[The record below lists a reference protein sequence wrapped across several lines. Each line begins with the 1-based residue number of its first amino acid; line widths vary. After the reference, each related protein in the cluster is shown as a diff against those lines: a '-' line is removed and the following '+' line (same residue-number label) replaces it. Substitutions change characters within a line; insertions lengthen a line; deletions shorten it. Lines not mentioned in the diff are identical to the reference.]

1 MKKIIFNSDCV
12 PIVEY
17 LNVRFKMA
25 SKPMV
30 YVCGRNIKLPVES
43 ITSLDLIL
51 NDEDTMI
58 YSLFIEDEETV
69 EELVFDGLRFEL
81 HTEVKPE
88 VLMED
93 DKFKNVLNIG
103 IFASSSNGE
112 FEGIEKNFDLRGFK
126 INHSFI
132 YKRMCPYKT
141 FISPHYFTLVY
152 PQFTIAEELKE
163 DLQKM
168 NTIVNHHILNTE
180 SKNKSFVS
188 Q

>member
-12 PIVEY
+12 PVVEY

-30 YVCGRNIKLPVES
+30 YVCGRNIKLPVEN

-58 YSLFIEDEETV
+58 YSLSIEDGETV
-69 EELVFDGLRFEL
+69 EELIFDGLRFEL
-81 HTEVKPE
+81 HTEIKPE
-88 VLMED
+88 VLMKDE
-93 DKFKNVLNIG
+93 KFKNALNIG
-103 IFASSSNGE
+103 IFSTSPTGD
-112 FEGIEKNFDLRGFK
+112 FEGIEKTFDLKGFK

-141 FISPHYFTLVY
+141 FVSPHYFALAY

-163 DLQKM
+163 DIDQM
-168 NTIVNHHILNTE
+168 NNIVSYHILNTE
-180 SKNKSFVS
+180 SKSKSLVL
-188 Q
+188 